1 MKKIPLLSLALLVTN
16 TSLQAQTIAVDTDIQ
31 EVLVSA
37 SLVPIAVSRSGNAVT
52 IIDREQLKNRAAIS
66 LSNILRD
73 VPGFSVS
80 QVGVL
85 GSQTQVR
92 VRGAEAN
99 HLLVTVDGVEANDPS
114 QGDEFSWGTL
124 TASDIER
131 IEIIRGPQSSLR
143 GSDAVAGVVNIIT
156 RSAEESGVGFF
167 VESGSWSTHHTG
179 FNVGHK
185 QGDFDIRFGVS
196 HVESEGDNIARAG
209 DENDGYRNT
218 TLNLKSGLKLS
229 DQMSV
234 SFAARESDGMN
245 QFDADSDFDGI
256 IEDQDRVSEFENSTM
271 RLQGDYVSKDG
282 AWQHKILVSRSQSDN
297 AAFAEGVQGNV
308 TASTKDQYQY
318 TGSLSWDQGAQTLSV
333 LVEREQEDWT

>member
-99 HLLVTVDGVEANDPS
+99 HLLVTDH
-114 QGDEFSWGTL
+114 L
-124 TASDIER
+124 
-131 IEIIRGPQSSLR
+131 
-143 GSDAVAGVVNIIT
+143 
-156 RSAEESGVGFF
+156 
-167 VESGSWSTHHTG
+167 
-179 FNVGHK
+179 
-185 QGDFDIRFGVS
+185 
-196 HVESEGDNIARAG
+196 
-209 DENDGYRNT
+209 
-218 TLNLKSGLKLS
+218 
-229 DQMSV
+229 
-234 SFAARESDGMN
+234 
-245 QFDADSDFDGI
+245 
-256 IEDQDRVSEFENSTM
+256 
-271 RLQGDYVSKDG
+271 LQR
-282 AWQHKILVSRSQSDN
+282 HPP
-297 AAFAEGVQGNV
+297 
-308 TASTKDQYQY
+308 
-318 TGSLSWDQGAQTLSV
+318 
-333 LVEREQEDWT
+333 